1 MSQYVTYVSG
11 MRVEADEYRPA
22 DRCMI
27 CLRWHCEQHLGDGF
41 FLVELNRLLEDLFF
55 FPFFSSLSFLQHKFQ
70 PAGSYQVGLR

>member
-11 MRVEADEYRPA
+11 TLVRVEADEYRPA

-41 FLVELNRLLEDLFF
+41 FLVELNRLED
-55 FPFFSSLSFLQHKFQ
+55 
-70 PAGSYQVGLR
+70 